1 MKLKPDKA
9 NEAEASLGV
18 EYPRCDKDTVNSA
31 AND

>member
-1 MKLKPDKA
+1 MKLKPDKT

-18 EYPRCDKDTVNSA
+18 ECPRCDNDTVISA